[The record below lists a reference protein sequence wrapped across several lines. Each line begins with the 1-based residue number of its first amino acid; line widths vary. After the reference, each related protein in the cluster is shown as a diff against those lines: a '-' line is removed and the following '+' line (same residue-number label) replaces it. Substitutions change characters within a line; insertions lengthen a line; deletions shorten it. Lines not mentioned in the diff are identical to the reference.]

1 MGEIVAHTQDTNLEI
16 LQQEKNNSSTLPY
29 WVNIYFATQV
39 QGRSQNTIRAKRYD
53 ITLFLSFFYDT
64 LHSYNID
71 LWTPSISR
79 SFQNH
84 LLSAKKQNG
93 TAFRVTSI
101 NRIMSSIKHLSNW
114 IKKKREFQAGSPF
127 EQVKIISLD
136 EPKWNGLTDA
146 QVTRLKTAC
155 DIRLKTKTK
164 DFQNPLMEAAVF
176 YIILYTGLRTAELA
190 SLNYEQYHHRGLHNV
205 VRSKSHR
212 ITDKVPLPSNASKY
226 LDLYLEDRK
235 LKAGLKPQEPLI
247 TTRYGNRI
255 STKDIYRICDRIG
268 KQANVFL
275 PESSRFH
282 ITPHMLRHTFLRRV
296 ADKHDVH
303 VAQKMSGSVS
313 IKEIFRYTQPSQA
326 EVDNFAEEIFGG

>member
-1 MGEIVAHTQDTNLEI
+1 MDSLISQENSDIEI
-16 LQQEKNNSSTLPY
+16 LEKTKEKNEDTLPY
-29 WVNIYFATQV
+29 WINIYFATQV
-39 QGRSQNTIRAKRYD
+39 QGRSQNTIKAKRAD
-53 ITLFLSFFYDT
+53 LGMFLSFFYNT
-64 LHSYNID
+64 LLSYNID

-79 SFQNH
+79 SFQTH
-84 LLSAKKQNG
+84 LLTTKSKNG
-93 TAFRVTSI
+93 ETFKASSVNRV
-101 NRIMSSIKHLSNW
+101 MSSIKHLSNW
-114 IKKKREFQAGSPF
+114 INKKRGFKAGSPF
-127 EQVKIISLD
+127 EQVKIIDLD
-136 EPKWNGLTDA
+136 EPKWNGLTDN
-146 QVTRLKTAC
+146 QITRLKGAC
-155 DIRLKTKTK
+155 DIRLKAKAR
-164 DFQNPLMEAAVF
+164 DHQNPLRETAVF
-176 YIILYTGLRTAELA
+176 YILLYTGLRAAELA
-190 SLNYEQYHHRGLHNV
+190 SLNYEQYHHRGFHNV

-212 ITDKVPLPSNASKY
+212 ISTKVPLPSDAAKY

-235 LKAGLKPQEPLI
+235 LKAGLSPQEPLI

-255 STKDIYRICDRIG
+255 STTDIYRICERIG

-275 PESSRFH
+275 PEGSRFH